1 MATSGF
7 ERIEADIEQLSL
19 TEQVRLMER
28 LARMIGERAQAV
40 PAVQEGDLVAMA
52 TDPAIQRELRQI
64 EAEFAASR
72 SVPWTHADSRRR
84 PLES

>member
-28 LARMIGERAQAV
+28 LVHLIGQRAQPM
-40 PAVQEGDLVAMA
+40 PAVEEGDLVAMA
-52 TDPAIQRELRQI
+52 NDPAIQHELRQI
-64 EAEFAASR
+64 EEEFAVTEPDGLDAT
-72 SVPWTHADSRRR
+72 P
-84 PLES
+84 